1 MKKTSWL
8 FALLFVVVFTFGLVG
23 CASISVSMQRTTITS
38 VPSTSTGGTGKT
50 ASAEKEAPAAVMDEE
65 FISYDLHRYALVI
78 GNGNYE
84 EGALA
89 NPANDANLMAEKLAA
104 AGFDVYRY
112 YNLKKA
118 GMDDAVSSFVKV
130 VNRDKQS
137 AAVVYYAGHG
147 VEVDGVNYLIPIDN
161 AKIES
166 ESDVKIYA
174 YSLDNILSLLDA
186 KEQIIIL
193 DACRNNPYK
202 MSGDRAAGVKG
213 GLGALKEAKK
223 GVTMS
228 YLFAA
233 QSGQTAK
240 DGEGGNSV
248 FTAILAEEI
257 EKGNVPISTLF
268 NNVASRVKAMTN
280 GEQVPLSSTT
290 GSSFVFQSEELAK
303 AVLAKWTQQL
313 KQAEADLKKL
323 ESSKKS
329 NDSDNAAELAAAQAK
344 LALAQTEKE
353 ASKKRAEQVKADA
366 KKAAEEAEAAKSRSA
381 DLQAKI
387 DAMKM
392 AAENAATQVRMNTV
406 ASATIMDAINEIEN
420 NKAKIVDINN
430 QIASLSAAKSN
441 ELSVEYAK
449 KAKEIDDAEYK
460 KAELGSDRK
469 PTAEALAIRQLRKD
483 ALKTEYDKM
492 LADYTT
498 EISEKMK
505 GSDAGIIEI
514 VKSEA
519 ETLGKTTYDMS
530 SLTGGISI
538 SINQFDGSWG
548 GWKLKYV
555 VGNLVQ
561 GEILLSYETLTGKKR
576 VTAVTDASQLKDYD
590 EYMDNVE
597 MFDSMFRGDV
607 PVIVVEAQCHVVVGG
622 GTLSYQVVPD
632 SLKVRRIDTDT
643 VVHEMNAQAL
653 KYKHG
658 NIIIQS
664 RTGLD
669 IRSAD
674 EVKTSTIT
682 TKALAQYRDGV
693 FETELTFLI
702 GSIVGN
708 TIVSDGYSPTDVI
721 MVDDYYYAYPIGDRG
736 PAGGW
741 VFYDCDADND
751 RGNAD
756 GLISEECGWRY
767 LEAAPSDIEQGAVAF
782 IQWGDSG
789 KFGTQT
795 GIGTGTMNTEIIV
808 SKASNSRTPNAA
820 TLCNDYTCDGYD
832 DWFLPSKDE
841 LHMMYTN
848 LHKAGLGGF
857 AGYNGYYWSSSEGSS
872 NSSYA
877 WKQGFS
883 NGTQNIDTRNSGYR
897 VRPVRAF

>member
-1 MKKTSWL
+1 MKKTLRL

-23 CASISVSMQRTTITS
+23 CASISVSVQRTTVTT
-38 VPSTSTGGTGKT
+38 VPSTGASEKTTFSGNNGT
-50 ASAEKEAPAAVMDEE
+50 PAAVMDDD

-89 NPANDANLMAEKLAA
+89 NPTNDATLMADKLAN

-112 YNLKKA
+112 YNLKKS

-130 VNRDKQS
+130 VNKDSQ
-137 AAVVYYAGHG
+137 ATAVVYYAGHG
-147 VEVDGVNYLIPIDN
+147 VEVEGINFLIPVDN
-161 AKIES
+161 GKIES
-166 ESDVKIYA
+166 EDDVKIYA
-174 YSLDNILSLLDA
+174 YSLDNILSLLNA
-186 KEQIIIL
+186 KEQIIVL

-257 EKGNVPISTLF
+257 EKGNVPISQLF

-290 GSSFVFQSEELAK
+290 GSSFIFQSEELAK
-303 AVLAKWTQQL
+303 AVLAKWSQQL

-323 ESSKKS
+323 ESSKNAS
-329 NDSDNAAELAAAQAK
+329 NSDNAAELAAAQAK
-344 LALAQTEKE
+344 LALAQAEKE
-353 ASKKRAEQVKADA
+353 ASEKRAEQVKADA

-387 DAMKM
+387 DAMKI

-406 ASATIMDAINEIEN
+406 AGATIMDAINEIES
-420 NKAKIVDINN
+420 NKSKIVEINN
-430 QIASLSAAKSN
+430 QISKLTASKST

-460 KAELGSDRK
+460 KAELGSDGK
-469 PTAEALAIRQLRKD
+469 PTSEALAIRQLRKD

-492 LADYTT
+492 LADYTA
-498 EISEKMK
+498 EITEKMK

-519 ETLGKTTYDMS
+519 EALGKTTYDMS
-530 SLTGGISI
+530 SLTGGISV

-548 GWKLKYV
+548 GWKLKYA
-555 VGNLVQ
+555 VGNLFQ
-561 GEILLSYETLTGKKR
+561 GEIQLSYETLTGKKR
-576 VTAVTDASQLKDYD
+576 VTAVTDASQLAAYD

-597 MFDSMFRGDV
+597 VFDSMFRGDV
-607 PVIVVEAQCHVVVGG
+607 PVITVEAQCHVVVGG

-632 SLKVRRIDTDT
+632 SLKVRRIDTDK

-653 KYKHG
+653 KNKHG

-664 RTGLD
+664 KTGLD
-669 IRSAD
+669 IRSSNEIKA
-674 EVKTSTIT
+674 STIT
-682 TKALAQYRDGV
+682 TKVKVQYRDGV
-693 FETELTFLI
+693 YTEDMSFLV
-702 GSIVGN
+702 GSVVGN
-708 TIVSDGYSPTDVI
+708 TIVSDGYSPNDVI
-721 MVDDYYYAYPIGDRG
+721 VVNEYRNTYSVGGKG
-736 PAGGW
+736 PAGGII
-741 VFYDCDADND
+741 FYDKGKFSD
-751 RGNAD
+751 
-756 GLISEECGWRY
+756 GWRY
-767 LEAAPSDIEQGAVAF
+767 LEAAPSDIKQSSDYYF
-782 IQWGDSG
+782 MWGDDG
-789 KFGTQT
+789 KYGTQT
-795 GIGTGTMNTEIIV
+795 GIGTGKSNTTIIV
-808 SKASNSRTPNAA
+808 SKASNSRKPNAA
-820 TLCNDYTCDGYD
+820 TLCNDYVYGGYD

-841 LHMMYTN
+841 LNLMYEN
-848 LHKAGLGGF
+848 LHKAGKGGF
-857 AGYNGYYWSSSEGSS
+857 ADNYYWSSSEYSS
-872 NSSYA
+872 DSYNA
-877 WKQGFS
+877 WLQSFGNGLQG
-883 NGTQNIDTRNSGYR
+883 NYLRYYNNR
-897 VRPVRAF
+897 VRAVRAF